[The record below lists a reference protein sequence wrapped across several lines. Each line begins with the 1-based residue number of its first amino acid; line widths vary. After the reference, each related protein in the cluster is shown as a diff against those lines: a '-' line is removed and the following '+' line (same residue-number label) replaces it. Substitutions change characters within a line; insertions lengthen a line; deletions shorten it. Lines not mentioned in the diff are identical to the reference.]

1 MNRFINCDELFV
13 INQRFPKKKYTA
25 KSKQLL
31 NLSCKVWYALIIS
44 IPVSRKR
51 EVIA

>member
-13 INQRFPKKKYTA
+13 INQRFPKKKYAT
-25 KSKQLL
+25 KSKQPLDLL
-31 NLSCKVWYALIIS
+31 CEMWYALIIS
-44 IPVSRKR
+44 TPASRKK

>member
-25 KSKQLL
+25 KSKQPLDLL
-31 NLSCKVWYALIIS
+31 REMWYALIIS
-44 IPVSRKR
+44 TPTSRKK

>member
-1 MNRFINCDELFV
+1 M

-25 KSKQLL
+25 KSKQLRD
-31 NLSCKVWYALIIS
+31 LSCKVWYVLIIS
-44 IPVSRKR
+44 TLVSRKR

>member
-13 INQRFPKKKYTA
+13 INRRFPKKKYTP
-25 KSKQLL
+25 KTKQLL
-31 NLSCKVWYALIIS
+31 DLSCKVWYVLIIS